1 MSIKKLKKFFDI
13 KLTLDQVVREARRS
27 IDYSTP
33 LTKFNRENG
42 SWETIKMD
50 FNDEEMLT
58 VKDLHIAEMEVYL
71 VIEAMKEDLLDLK
84 RSNLD

>member
-1 MSIKKLKKFFDI
+1 
-13 KLTLDQVVREARRS
+13 
-27 IDYSTP
+27 
-33 LTKFNRENG
+33 
-42 SWETIKMD
+42 MD

-71 VIEAMKEDLLDLK
+71 VIEAMKENLLDLK